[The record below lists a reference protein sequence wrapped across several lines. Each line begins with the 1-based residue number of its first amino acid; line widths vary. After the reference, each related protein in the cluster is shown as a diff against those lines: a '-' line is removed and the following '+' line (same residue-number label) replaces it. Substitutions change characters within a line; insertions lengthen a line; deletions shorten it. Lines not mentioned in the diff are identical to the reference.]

1 MISERQGFPYQAH
14 TQEPNLGRIK
24 MEINASAQ
32 SLLSQIREYQ
42 NKIEDSKIGSEIAPI
57 INNLAPVINEAD
69 ATTFS
74 SQLSKAFSGA
84 IADVNNLQGISADSQ
99 TEFQMG
105 GDIPLTEVVMNMQK
119 ASLAF
124 EATVQVRNKVL
135 TAYQEIINMPI

>member
-1 MISERQGFPYQAH
+1 MISEKQGFPYRVH
-14 TQEPNLGRIK
+14 TREPNLGRIK
-24 MEINASAQ
+24 MEINATAQ

-42 NKIEDSKIGSEIAPI
+42 NKIEGSKIGSEIAPT
-57 INNLAPVINEAD
+57 INNIAPAINEAD
-69 ATTFS
+69 APTFS
-74 SQLSKAFSGA
+74 NQLSKAFTGA
-84 IADVNNLQGISADSQ
+84 IKDVNNLQDISVNSQ

>member
-1 MISERQGFPYQAH
+1 
-14 TQEPNLGRIK
+14 

-57 INNLAPVINEAD
+57 INNLAPAINEAD

-74 SQLSKAFSGA
+74 NQLSKAFAGA

>member
-1 MISERQGFPYQAH
+1 
-14 TQEPNLGRIK
+14 

-42 NKIEDSKIGSEIAPI
+42 NKIEGSKIGSEIAPT
-57 INNLAPVINEAD
+57 INNIAPAVNEAD
-69 ATTFS
+69 APTFS
-74 SQLSKAFSGA
+74 SQLSKAFTGA
-84 IADVNNLQGISADSQ
+84 IADVNNLQDVSVNSQ

>member
-1 MISERQGFPYQAH
+1 
-14 TQEPNLGRIK
+14 

-42 NKIEDSKIGSEIAPI
+42 NKIEGSKIGSEISPV
-57 INNLAPVINEAD
+57 INNVSPVINEVEAP
-69 ATTFS
+69 TFS
-74 SQLSKAFSGA
+74 SQLSKAFTGA
-84 IADVNNLQGISADSQ
+84 INEVNNLQDISVQSQ

>member
-1 MISERQGFPYQAH
+1 M
-14 TQEPNLGRIK
+14 K

-42 NKIEDSKIGSEIAPI
+42 NKIESSKMGSEISPVL
-57 INNLAPVINEAD
+57 NNVAPVINETAD
-69 ATTFS
+69 APTFS
-74 SQLSKAFSGA
+74 SQLSKAFTGA
-84 IADVNNLQGISADSQ
+84 ITEVNTLQNISANSQ

>member
-1 MISERQGFPYQAH
+1 MLLEKQDFPSQVRTHEHNLERM
-14 TQEPNLGRIK
+14 K

-42 NKIEDSKIGSEIAPI
+42 NKIEGSKIGSEISPI
-57 INNLAPVINEAD
+57 INNVSPVINEVEAP
-69 ATTFS
+69 TFS
-74 SQLSKAFSGA
+74 SQLNKAFTGA
-84 IADVNNLQGISADSQ
+84 LKEVNNLQDISVQSQ